1 MRLQAIS
8 LFCCLICQVQGKKV
22 KKENRLQEKKM
33 AGNVGMHENNKPD
46 FLHYFD
52 LVVMIRL
59 TKIEIYLKEPLEVK
73 G

>member
-1 MRLQAIS
+1 
-8 LFCCLICQVQGKKV
+8 
-22 KKENRLQEKKM
+22 M

-59 TKIEIYLKEPLEVK
+59 TKIEIYIKEPLEVK

>member
-1 MRLQAIS
+1 
-8 LFCCLICQVQGKKV
+8 
-22 KKENRLQEKKM
+22 M
-33 AGNVGMHENNKPD
+33 AGNVGMHANNKPD

-59 TKIEIYLKEPLEVK
+59 TKIEIYIKEPLEVK